1 MYPNRARVW
10 LCVRVRV
17 RVREKEREEE
27 SDTVSCRARA
37 CVRLR
42 VFLKL
47 YVLLPEGYEDTS
59 YMFRST
65 PRLQLVENGQVTL
78 SYCPSLSQP

>member
-1 MYPNRARVW
+1 MSS
-10 LCVRVRV
+10 RVR
-17 RVREKEREEE
+17 
-27 SDTVSCRARA
+27 AG
-37 CVRLR
+37 VRLR

-47 YVLLPEGYEDTS
+47 YVVLPEGYENTS

-65 PRLQLVENGQVTL
+65 PRSLLEENGQVTL